1 MNRRPIHPRYVD
13 AFQWRP
19 GRWVGDSG
27 LLFRAEHATPGV
39 RMSQIRDAIRATD
52 EALTRAMRK

>member
-13 AFQWRP
+13 AFRWRP
-19 GRWVGDSG
+19 GRWVGNSG
-27 LLFRAEHATPGV
+27 QVFRAEHAMPDV
-39 RMSQIRDAIRATD
+39 RILQVRDVIRATD